1 MFLNGMRVDKIAVG
15 QLEVNCFIVSDESAE
30 AMVIDPGDEA
40 DRILRTIEELDLRP
54 RYILFTHAH
63 YDHVCAGGDLK
74 NKYGA
79 SIVMHEDERSTY
91 LATEDLCISWGYAP
105 EDFPPPD
112 ILVKDGD
119 SITLGGIVFKI
130 LHTPG
135 HTPGG
140 MCLYGN
146 KTLFTGDTLFRGAAG
161 RTDLPGGDM
170 GSLGNSLDKILTL
183 PSDTRVLCGHGEE
196 TTLAFERKHNPFLS
210 GRR

>member
-1 MFLNGMRVDKIAVG
+1 MRVDKVVVG
-15 QLEVNCFIVSDESAE
+15 QLDVNCFIVSDGSSE

-40 DRILRTIEELDLRP
+40 DRISWMIEQLALKP

-74 NKYGA
+74 NRYGA
-79 SIVMHEDERSTY
+79 SIIMHEDEGSTY
-91 LATEDLCISWGYAP
+91 LATKELCTSWGYGP
-105 EDFPPPD
+105 EDFPTPD

-119 SITLGGIVFKI
+119 SLTVGSIVLKV

-140 MCLYGN
+140 ICLCGN
-146 KTLFTGDTLFRGAAG
+146 KTVFTGDTLFRGAVG

-170 GSLGNSLDKILTL
+170 EMLSRSLRKILTL

-196 TTLAFERKHNPFLS
+196 TTLFFEREHNPFLS
-210 GRR
+210 GGK